1 MNHRLVAFALAL
13 LFLPPLAL
21 TLAGMEWEATQPI
34 AGGLWLPALCG
45 AIALIVLSLLLD
57 HLAFRRNSNSLWRS
71 QRSYLMWCGVAGILV
86 GMLLGYLNLFAESW
100 TTPAANAA
108 ALLLAALGGML
119 LVPAVLVTRQW
130 LAGLPGLVKLGTRR
144 AALPAVPGEAAAK
157 TLLFAALLGLM
168 LGPIH
173 IRELGWLFWLSPLLL
188 LVALQL
194 LWNESTVFSGLA
206 QGDWSRA
213 LLGSLSGILV
223 CSIAL
228 ASYRLAGGALYLPS
242 GTMHLLVGFALFG
255 LLSLQIGDIVAEHWR
270 GKPRGEVFKRKPFP
284 ISVVPKKDQ

>member
-1 MNHRLVAFALAL
+1 MNYRLLAFALAL

-21 TLAGMEWEATQPI
+21 SLAGMEWDAAQPI
-34 AGGLWLPALCG
+34 AGALWLPALSA
-45 AIALIVLSLLLD
+45 AIALLALTLLLD
-57 HLAFRRNSNSLWRS
+57 LLTFRRGGHSLWRA
-71 QRSYLMWCGVAGILV
+71 QRSYLAWCGVAGILV

-100 TTPAANAA
+100 ATPAANAA

-119 LVPAVLVTRQW
+119 LVPAALVARQW

-144 AALPAVPGEAAAK
+144 LALPAMPAEAAAK

-173 IRELGWLFWLSPLLL
+173 SRELGWLLWLSPLLL

-194 LWNESTVFSGLA
+194 LWNESTVFSGLV
-206 QGDWSRA
+206 QGDWSRV

-223 CSIAL
+223 CGVAL
-228 ASYRLAGGALYLPS
+228 ASYRLAGGALYLPA
-242 GTMHLLVGFALFG
+242 GMLPLFVGFALFG

-284 ISVVPKKDQ
+284 ISVVTKKDQ